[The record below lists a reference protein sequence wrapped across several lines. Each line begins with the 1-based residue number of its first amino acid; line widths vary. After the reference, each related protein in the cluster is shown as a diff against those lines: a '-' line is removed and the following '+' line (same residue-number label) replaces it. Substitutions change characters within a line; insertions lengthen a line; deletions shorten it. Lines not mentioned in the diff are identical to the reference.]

1 VTQEAR
7 TGLEDMEYEGLTAH
21 ARPKLITEIPGPEA
35 LAHIERDQ
43 QVTSPSLPRAYP
55 FVPRRGAGSVVE
67 DVDGNI
73 FLDLNAGIAVT
84 STGHC
89 HPTVVEAVQRQ
100 ATQLLHYSA
109 SDFFLPIY
117 ADVCERLDASAPFG
131 GKRARS
137 FLTNS
142 GTEAIEAAI
151 KLARYATGRQY
162 LIGFFGSF
170 HGRSMGSVTLTASKA
185 KYRTNFG
192 PMLPSVHHSFYGDFE
207 YLEEVLFKRLVSPR
221 EVAAIV
227 VESWLGE
234 GGYVLP
240 PEGWF
245 TYLRELC
252 DRHGILL
259 ICDEVQSGMG
269 RSGTMWAI
277 EQEGVSPDIVTA
289 GKGIASGLPLGAM
302 IARDDLMVW
311 ELGAHGSTYGGSPIS
326 CAASLATFD
335 VIDEEG
341 LLANARDVGEL
352 FLAGCREI
360 AERHPIVQ
368 EVRGRALWIGIGF
381 ESHEQA
387 SQVEH
392 AAFERGLLML
402 GCGDDAIRISPP
414 LVFREDQAR
423 VALEIFEESIAAV
436 EDAS

>member
-1 VTQEAR
+1 
-7 TGLEDMEYEGLTAH
+7 MELAGELGSLAAH
-21 ARPKLITEIPGPEA
+21 ARPKLITEVPGPEA
-35 LAHIERDQ
+35 MARIERDRK
-43 QVTSPSLPRAYP
+43 VTSPSLPRAYP
-55 FVPRRGAGSVVE
+55 FVPTRGAGSIVE

-109 SDFFLPIY
+109 SDFYLPIY
-117 ADVCERLDASAPFG
+117 SDVCERLDAMAPFAG
-131 GKRARS
+131 TRARS

-142 GTEAIEAAI
+142 GTEAVEAAI

-162 LIGFFGSF
+162 LIGFYQSF

-185 KYRTNFG
+185 RYRTGFG
-192 PMLPSVHHSFYGDFE
+192 PMMPSVHHSFYGDFD
-207 YLEEVLFKRLVSPR
+207 YLEQVLFKRVVSPT
-221 EVAAIV
+221 EVAAVV

-245 TYLRELC
+245 TYLRDLC

-259 ICDEVQSGMG
+259 VCDEVQSGMG

-277 EQEGVSPDIVTA
+277 EQEGVAPDIVTA

-302 IARDDLMVW
+302 IARDDLMTW
-311 ELGAHGSTYGGSPIS
+311 ELGAHGSTYGGSPVS
-326 CAASLATFD
+326 CAAALATFD
-335 VIDEEG
+335 VIEREG
-341 LLANARDVGEL
+341 LLDNARVVGDVLLEGL
-352 FLAGCREI
+352 RGI
-360 AERHPIVQ
+360 AARHPIVT
-368 EVRGRALWIGIGF
+368 EVRGRALWIGLSF
-381 ESHEQA
+381 PDHALAAAVEQA
-387 SQVEH
+387 
-392 AAFERGLLML
+392 AFRRGLLVL

-414 LVFREDQAR
+414 LVLREDQAR
-423 VALEIFEESIAAV
+423 ASLEIFEEAVAEVEAAT
-436 EDAS
+436 